1 MGDQPQ
7 ESNQQLPPSAKHA
20 QSDIPANSRTN
31 KTAGKTHV
39 PVIDI
44 DSFSPGP
51 QSPSQT
57 RRPNQRMVST
67 QDARFSDVAPR
78 NLRSRDASGKF
89 TKNSDKNLPTQAAN
103 SSSKSK
109 KSGSKHDVIRVNHRT
124 IGKSNGNNGN
134 NNGNRNQQGNNKR
147 GLPKEP
153 VSRDQPTLLCTASPT
168 KKASPQIIAGD
179 SKNAL
184 DIEEPTKEIAVKE
197 QDTSSRDDSIAQN
210 VVQEKSIVN
219 ITPKKEK
226 DVHSIKEEEEAE
238 KSLSGQ
244 PAVNDNSIIARS
256 PSPTIQNDTEKDSCI
271 PIFKAPSSSPEI
283 LHTTING
290 NEPHSEDASTNVHS
304 ANRKFF
310 SIEADIGIKSTTSAP
325 NSAQVVKCDNSK
337 PPATQVIES
346 PKSSCIDLTPT
357 KFENIELHQQAE
369 ATIKRLAAEFDGK
382 RKFKM
387 FLPNAFNDA
396 STESTIGELYGRFSV
411 RDVTVHYTKN
421 GERFGSG
428 TMRVIEENTERVRNW
443 APERDWRALRMMP
456 LRKRDI
462 NRLADCM
469 VKIYFEFGFSWT
481 EEKIE
486 SFQRKIRE
494 LSNASEL
501 QIFYNLSGQ
510 CMKTGFAEM
519 TYAMADKIEA
529 TTMFHEIL
537 EPRHRFRMFEIVE
550 TAA

>member
-31 KTAGKTHV
+31 KSAGKTHV

-168 KKASPQIIAGD
+168 KKAPPQIIAGD
-179 SKNAL
+179 SKNAV

-219 ITPKKEK
+219 TTPKKEK

-256 PSPTIQNDTEKDSCI
+256 PSPTIQNDTEK
-271 PIFKAPSSSPEI
+271 
-283 LHTTING
+283 
-290 NEPHSEDASTNVHS
+290 
-304 ANRKFF
+304 
-310 SIEADIGIKSTTSAP
+310 IEADIGIKSTTSTP
-325 NSAQVVKCDNSK
+325 NFAQVVKCDNPK
-337 PPATQVIES
+337 PLATQVIES

-494 LSNASEL
+494 LSNATEL

-529 TTMFHEIL
+529 TTMFHESKT
-537 EPRHRFRMFEIVE
+537 E
-550 TAA
+550 